1 MRKLDSL
8 FVLGWETN
16 REYFHCIAQDRR
28 DPRLKSREELA
39 FGGERI
45 SLTLRLIATFERVSD
60 GFMFGQGAIHKT
72 EEQLEEWLRRRN
84 KEEKEQMEEEPLVR
98 SERQQAEELLK
109 AFSLENHSAFFDW
122 HSNYGAGF
130 DIRQASL
137 R

>member
-1 MRKLDSL
+1 MVLVLVACMRKLDSL

-72 EEQLEEWLRRRN
+72 EELIGY
-84 KEEKEQMEEEPLVR
+84 
-98 SERQQAEELLK
+98 
-109 AFSLENHSAFFDW
+109 AFFAT
-122 HSNYGAGF
+122 SKTQK
-130 DIRQASL
+130 R
-137 R
+137 